1 MCISDSA
8 YWARCAAMMAEM
20 AGALGHADEAQ
31 RYGRMRQRILSAFQ
45 KAFVRA
51 DGTVGNGSQTSYA
64 LALSFGLVPEPLRL
78 RAGVHLAANVADRGN
93 LLSTGFLGTPCL
105 LDALADSG
113 QADLA
118 ITLLLQTRYPSWG
131 YMIEHGATTM
141 WERWNGNAVDR
152 SMNSFNHY
160 ALGAVVG
167 FMYRR
172 LGGIDAATP
181 GFRRILVDP
190 LFDPRIPR
198 VRAHY
203 DSCLGRIDTEL
214 EGGAQGLR
222 RLRVRIPAN
231 SGAQVHLPGEP
242 HAWRVD
248 GEPLRTA
255 VLRAVRPRATGF
267 DAEFGSGTYELTRD

>member
-1 MCISDSA
+1 MPPSLR
-8 YWARCAAMMAEM
+8 AR
-20 AGALGHADEAQ
+20 AGA
-31 RYGRMRQRILSAFQ
+31 
-45 KAFVRA
+45 
-51 DGTVGNGSQTSYA
+51 
-64 LALSFGLVPEPLRL
+64 
-78 RAGVHLAANVADRGN
+78 HLAANVASRGN

-113 QADLA
+113 QAHMA

-141 WERWNGNAVDR
+141 WERWNGNAVDQ

-172 LGGIDAATP
+172 LGGIDAAEA
-181 GFRRILVDP
+181 GFRRIQVDP

-203 DSCLGRIDTEL
+203 DSCLGRIETEL
-214 EGGAQGLR
+214 EGDAQGLTR
-222 RLRVRIPAN
+222 LRLRVPAN
-231 SGAQVHLPGEP
+231 STAQVHLPGRP
-242 HAWRVD
+242 QDWRAD
-248 GEPLRTA
+248 GRPLRTA
-255 VLRAVRPRATGF
+255 VQRPMRAHAGAF
-267 DAEFGSGTYELTRD
+267 NADIGSGIYELTRD